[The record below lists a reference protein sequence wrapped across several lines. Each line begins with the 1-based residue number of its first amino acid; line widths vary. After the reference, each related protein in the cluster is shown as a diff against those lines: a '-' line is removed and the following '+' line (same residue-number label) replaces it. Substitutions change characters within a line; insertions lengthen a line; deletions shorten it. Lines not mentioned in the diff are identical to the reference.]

1 MNYLYRVELTQ
12 DERDQLTQMLSKGK
26 HSARKLKRANL
37 LLLADAH
44 QHSDTE
50 ISTLL
55 HVSTSTIYRTKRRFV
70 EDGLEFALAEG
81 YRPGQPKMLDAKE
94 DAMLV
99 TIACTTPPQGRS
111 RWTLSLLANQFV
123 ALTDVDSISL
133 ETVRQRLKQNELKP
147 WQQKMWCIGSID
159 ADYIAQMEHVLDIY
173 AEEADE
179 DYPVVNFDEAMKQLV
194 SEVTPLK
201 PAKPGQVAKQDY
213 EYKREA
219 VANIFVMFD
228 RHRGWRY
235 AKATPNKKSADF
247 AECMRDL
254 VDIHYPQ
261 AKKIRLV
268 LDNFTTHRPASL
280 YKAFPAAEARRILKR
295 LEFNYTPKHA
305 SWLNMAEI
313 EIGVMNRQCLDRR
326 IGSWDIL
333 TSELKAWENN
343 RNAEKAS
350 INWMFDVD
358 GARQKL
364 NRAYGTLTSQN

>member
-1 MNYLYRVELTQ
+1 MNYLYQVELTQ

-26 HSARKLKRANL
+26 HSARKLTRAHL
-37 LLLADAH
+37 LLPADGH

-55 HVSTSTIYRTKRRFV
+55 HASTSTIYRTNRRFV
-70 EDGLEFALAEG
+70 EDGLAFALAEG
-81 YRPGQPKMLDAKE
+81 CRPGQPKMLDAKE

-99 TIACTTPPQGRS
+99 TIACTTPPQGQS

-133 ETVRQRLKQNELKP
+133 ETVRQCLKQNELKP

-173 AEEADE
+173 AEDADE
-179 DYPVVNFDEAMKQLV
+179 GYPVVNFDEAMKQLV

-219 VANIFVMFD
+219 VANIFMMFD
-228 RHRGWRY
+228 RHLGWRY
-235 AKATPNKKSADF
+235 AKATPNKKSTDF

-254 VDIHYPQ
+254 VDIHSPQ

-280 YKAFPAAEARRILKR
+280 YKAFPAVEARRILKR

-305 SWLNMAEI
+305 SRLNMAEI

-326 IGSWDIL
+326 IGSWGIL

-343 RNAEKAS
+343 RNAEKVS
-350 INWMFDVD
+350 INWMLDVD

>member
-1 MNYLYRVELTQ
+1 MNYLYRVELTP
-12 DERDQLTQMLSKGK
+12 DERDQLTQMLSKGQ

-37 LLLADAH
+37 LLLADGH
-44 QHSDTE
+44 LHSDTE

-70 EDGLEFALAEG
+70 EYGLEFALAEG

-147 WQQKMWCIGSID
+147 WQQKMWCIGTMD

-179 DYPVVNFDEAMKQLV
+179 NYPVVNFDEAMKQLV

-201 PAKPGQVAKQDY
+201 PAKPGQVTKQDY
-213 EYKREA
+213 EYKRET
-219 VANIFVMFD
+219 VANIFMMFD
-228 RHRGWRY
+228 RHRGWRC
-235 AKATPNKKSADF
+235 AKATPNKKSTDF

-254 VDIHYPQ
+254 VDIHYPN

-326 IGSWDIL
+326 IGNWDLL

-343 RNAEKAS
+343 RNSEKAS

>member
-12 DERDQLTQMLSKGK
+12 DERDQLTQMLSKGQ

-37 LLLADAH
+37 LLLADGH

-50 ISTLL
+50 ISALL

-94 DAMLV
+94 DAMLI
-99 TIACTTPPQGRS
+99 TIACTIPPQGRS

-123 ALTDVDSISL
+123 ALTDVESISL

-147 WQQKMWCIGSID
+147 WQQKMWCIGTID

-201 PAKPGQVAKQDY
+201 PAKPGHVAKQDY

-219 VANIFVMFD
+219 VANIFMMLD
-228 RHRGWRY
+228 RHRGWRC
-235 AKATPNKKSADF
+235 AKATPNKKSTDF
-247 AECMRDL
+247 AQCMRDL
-254 VDIHYPQ
+254 VDIHYPK

-326 IGSWDIL
+326 MGSWDLLI
-333 TSELKAWENN
+333 SELKAWEGS

-358 GARQKL
+358 GARRKL
-364 NRAYGTLTSQN
+364 NRAYGNLISQN

>member
-111 RWTLSLLANQFV
+111 RWTLSLLANQFI

-147 WQQKMWCIGSID
+147 WQQKMWCIGTMD

-173 AEEADE
+173 AEEAGE

-201 PAKPGQVAKQDY
+201 PAKPGEVAKQDY

-219 VANIFVMFD
+219 VANIFMMFN
-228 RHRGWRY
+228 RHRGWRC
-235 AKATPNKKSADF
+235 AKVTPNKRSADF

-254 VDIHYPQ
+254 VDIHYPK

-313 EIGVMNRQCLDRR
+313 EIGVMNKQCLDRR
-326 IGSWDIL
+326 IGSWDLL

-364 NRAYGTLTSQN
+364 NRAYGALTSQN

>member
-1 MNYLYRVELTQ
+1 MNYRYRVELTQ
-12 DERDQLTQMLSKGK
+12 DERIELSEMLSKGK

-37 LLLADAH
+37 LLLADGQ
-44 QHSDTE
+44 QHPDTE

-55 HVSTSTIYRTKRRFV
+55 QVSTSTIYRTKRRFV
-70 EDGLEFALAEG
+70 EDGLEFALSEG
-81 YRPGQPKMLDAKE
+81 HRPGQPKMLDAKE

-99 TIACTTPPQGRS
+99 SIACTTPPQGRS

-123 ALTDVDSISL
+123 TLTDVESISL

-147 WQQKMWCIGSID
+147 WQQKMWCIGKID
-159 ADYIAQMEHVLDIY
+159 ADYLAQMEHVLDIY
-173 AEEADE
+173 AEEADD
-179 DYPVVNFDEAMKQLV
+179 DYPVVNVDEAMKQLV
-194 SEVTPLK
+194 SEVTSPK

-219 VANIFVMFD
+219 VANIFMMFD
-228 RHRGWRY
+228 RHRGWRC
-235 AKATPNKKSADF
+235 AKATANKKSADF

-254 VDIHYPQ
+254 VDIHYPNT
-261 AKKIRLV
+261 KKVRLV

-326 IGSWDIL
+326 IGNWDML
-333 TSELKAWENN
+333 TSELKAWEHS
-343 RNAEKAS
+343 RNTEKAS

-358 GARQKL
+358 SARQKL
-364 NRAYGTLTSQN
+364 NRAYETLTSQN

>member
-1 MNYLYRVELTQ
+1 MNYLYRVELTT
-12 DERDQLTQMLSKGK
+12 DERNQLTEMLSKGK
-26 HSARKLKRANL
+26 HSARRLKRANL
-37 LLLADAH
+37 LLLADH
-44 QHSDTE
+44 RQHSDAE

-55 HVSTSTIYRTKRRFV
+55 HVSTSTIYRIKRRFV
-70 EDGLEFALAEG
+70 EEGLEFALSEG
-81 YRPGQPKMLDAKE
+81 SRSGQPKMLDAKE
-94 DAMLV
+94 DAMLI

-123 ALTDVDSISL
+123 ALTDVESISL

-147 WQQKMWCIGSID
+147 WQQKMWCIGKMD
-159 ADYIAQMEHVLDIY
+159 ADYVAHMEHVLDLY
-173 AEEADE
+173 EEEADE
-179 DYPVVNFDEAMKQLV
+179 DYPLVNFDEAMKQLV
-194 SEVTPLK
+194 SEVTPAK
-201 PAKPGQVAKQDY
+201 PAKPGQLAKQDY

-219 VANIFVMFD
+219 VANIFMMFD
-228 RHRGWRY
+228 RHKGWRC

-254 VDIHYPQ
+254 VDIHYPD
-261 AKKIRLV
+261 ARKVRVV

-295 LEFNYTPKHA
+295 LEFHYTPKHA

-326 IGSWDIL
+326 IDNWDSL
-333 TSELKAWENN
+333 VSELKAWESS
-343 RNAEKAS
+343 RNEEKAS

-358 GARQKL
+358 RARQKL
-364 NRAYGTLTSQN
+364 NRAYDVLTSQN